1 LFSDDTYNDGH
12 HLGQNLTAD
21 LENLLLNCRKNFQG
35 SFDEDMVRKAFL
47 WCTNTHKNQVR
58 KSGDPYYTHPL
69 NVAQIIAMEMPL
81 DDISIAAALLH
92 EITRHGGPYTLRDLH
107 SEFGQ
112 TVAEIVEGVQ
122 KIHHVETYNI
132 EELDNYRRLL
142 LSLFKDVRIILIKLA
157 DRLHNMRTL
166 DYLDPERQRKMSN
179 ETLEIYSPFA
189 HRFGLGNI
197 KWELEDL
204 AFKHLNYD
212 AYKRIREAIQLTRK
226 EREEYLNKFILPVK
240 EKLNNDPMIIALKT
254 SYEIKGRPKHIYSIY
269 NKTIIREKPL
279 EELYDLFA
287 VRIIL
292 DTDYDHL
299 CFLVFGIIS
308 ELYQMVPGTFK
319 NYISSPKKNGYQS
332 IHSAFFGSDGKPV
345 EVQIRTRAMHLV
357 SEKGVAAHF
366 NYKPGFLP
374 AGSVIQDDN
383 IEEWLDQ
390 VRTIFETLGDEAP
403 ETLIENVRRTLLF
416 DEIYVFT
423 PLNELRSFPKDAT
436 ALDFAFAIHT
446 DIGQHCIGAKVNGRI
461 VPLDCKLQSGDVI
474 EILTSQN
481 QLPSKDWLQFVVT
494 QKSRNA
500 IQKYLKETMKE
511 DISKGEAIFLEILKK
526 FNLDLNTTEIQ
537 TLLDHFHTGSI
548 DELYIALNE
557 EFLDSDHLI
566 SVISETFVLPKLS
579 QNFTQGM
586 HHEIENHKINLPIKM
601 APCCYPLP
609 GDQII
614 GQIVPGT
621 EIIVHRR
628 MCNRS
633 IEMISSKTFATMR
646 LDWSKIDRKTFT
658 AKIALKGA
666 DDNSINQNV
675 TNIVLMMKNVQIQG
689 FKFSNNNDE
698 FTGYLTI
705 SFKNMPDYLDL
716 FEKLKQIDG
725 IKVVDRYVE

>member
-1 LFSDDTYNDGH
+1 
-12 HLGQNLTAD
+12 
-21 LENLLLNCRKNFQG
+21 
-35 SFDEDMVRKAFL
+35 
-47 WCTNTHKNQVR
+47 
-58 KSGDPYYTHPL
+58 
-69 NVAQIIAMEMPL
+69 
-81 DDISIAAALLH
+81 
-92 EITRHGGPYTLRDLH
+92 
-107 SEFGQ
+107 
-112 TVAEIVEGVQ
+112 
-122 KIHHVETYNI
+122 
-132 EELDNYRRLL
+132 
-142 LSLFKDVRIILIKLA
+142 
-157 DRLHNMRTL
+157 
-166 DYLDPERQRKMSN
+166 
-179 ETLEIYSPFA
+179 
-189 HRFGLGNI
+189 
-197 KWELEDL
+197 
-204 AFKHLNYD
+204 
-212 AYKRIREAIQLTRK
+212 
-226 EREEYLNKFILPVK
+226 
-240 EKLNNDPMIIALKT
+240 
-254 SYEIKGRPKHIYSIY
+254 
-269 NKTIIREKPL
+269 
-279 EELYDLFA
+279 
-287 VRIIL
+287 
-292 DTDYDHL
+292 
-299 CFLVFGIIS
+299 
-308 ELYQMVPGTFK
+308 MVPGTFK
-319 NYISSPKKNGYQS
+319 NYISSPKKSGYQS